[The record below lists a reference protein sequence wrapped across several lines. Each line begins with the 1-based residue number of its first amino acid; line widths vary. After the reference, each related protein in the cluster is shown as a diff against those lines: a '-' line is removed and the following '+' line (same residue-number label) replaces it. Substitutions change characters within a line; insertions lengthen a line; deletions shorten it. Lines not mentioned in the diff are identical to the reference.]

1 MLKINGTTITMTRG
15 DTARIEVQM
24 QYENDTPY
32 MAYYGDVIRFTVK
45 KNYDDSRPLIV
56 KDIMARQD
64 DSEDALTIVD
74 SVELHIAPE
83 DTRDLPYG
91 QYKYDIQLLRV
102 NGDIDTFIDRG
113 TLILTEEVGRYT
125 DSGLNGGI
133 VG

>member
-1 MLKINGTTITMTRG
+1 MLKINDTTITMTRG

-24 QYENDTPY
+24 QYENDIPY
-32 MAYYGDVIRFTVK
+32 EAYYGDVIRFTVK
-45 KNYDDSRPLIV
+45 KNYDDYRPLIV
-56 KDIMARQD
+56 KDVM
-64 DSEDALTIVD
+64 
-74 SVELHIAPE
+74 
-83 DTRDLPYG
+83 
-91 QYKYDIQLLRV
+91 V